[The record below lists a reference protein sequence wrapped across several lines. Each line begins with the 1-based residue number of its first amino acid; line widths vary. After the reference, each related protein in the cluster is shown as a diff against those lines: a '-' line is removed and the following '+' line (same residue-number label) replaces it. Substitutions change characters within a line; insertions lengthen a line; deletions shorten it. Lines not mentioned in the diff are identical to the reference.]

1 MCKVLRL
8 FSRARAGWIRPV
20 TVNAVEVLSYLR
32 FGNSQRAKLQTCAG
46 TFNIQAATSIITSCV
61 TKVQLSSRQR
71 SWLLALSTPPRSGS
85 IIVCMERTHSS
96 RSRILAAFVALV
108 CLLLLA
114 GCAGVSAGSNTQ
126 PPPPTSTGSLAVSP
140 SALNFGNVPVG
151 NSSSLTGT
159 LSASTADVTVASAG
173 WTGSGYSVSGVTF
186 PLAVAAGQ
194 STQYTVTFTPSA
206 AGSSPGSISF
216 VSNASDASLK
226 QTFSGAGTQTTSS
239 HSVSLTWD
247 PSTSTVAGYNLY
259 RGTQSGGP
267 YSRVNAALLSNT
279 AFNDAKV
286 QSGGNYFYVSTAV
299 DASNNES
306 TFSNEA
312 TAVIP

>member
-1 MCKVLRL
+1 M
-8 FSRARAGWIRPV
+8 
-20 TVNAVEVLSYLR
+20 
-32 FGNSQRAKLQTCAG
+32 
-46 TFNIQAATSIITSCV
+46 
-61 TKVQLSSRQR
+61 QLGLRQR
-71 SWLLALSTPPRSGS
+71 SWLLALSTPPGSGP
-85 IIVCMERTHSS
+85 IIVYMERILSS
-96 RSRILAAFVALV
+96 RSRLLGTFVALV

-126 PPPPTSTGSLAVSP
+126 PPPPPTTGSLTVSP
-140 SALNFGNVPVG
+140 STLNFGNVPVG

-173 WTGSGYSVSGVTF
+173 WSGSGYSVTGVTF

-194 STQYTVTFTPSA
+194 SAQYTVTFTPPA

-239 HSVSLTWD
+239 HTVSLTWD

-267 YSRVNAALLSNT
+267 YSRMNALLLSNT
-279 AFNDAKV
+279 AFNDTKV

-299 DASNNES
+299 DSSNNES
-306 TFSNEA
+306 AFSNEA
-312 TAVIP
+312 TAAIP